1 MFNIYVNVLQA
12 AALPVAFL
20 TPFAAAA
27 AIMLGRKHRV

>member
-1 MFNIYVNVLQA
+1 MFNIYVNVLHVVA
-12 AALPVAFL
+12 IPVAFL